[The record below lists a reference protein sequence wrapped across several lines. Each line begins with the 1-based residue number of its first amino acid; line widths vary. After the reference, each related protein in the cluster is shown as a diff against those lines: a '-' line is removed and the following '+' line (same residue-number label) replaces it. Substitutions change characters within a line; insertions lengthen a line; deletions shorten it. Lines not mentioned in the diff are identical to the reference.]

1 MIVAYTPHKFD
12 QNSSDRGLAPYH
24 AYVITGAFKT
34 TINGVEE
41 KLLRLANP
49 WGEQD
54 QYSGRF
60 SDQGQIWQ
68 DIDEA

>member
-1 MIVAYTPHKFD
+1 MIVAYTPYEFG
-12 QNSSDRGLAPYH
+12 QYSSDRGIATGH

-54 QYSGRF
+54 RYSGRF